1 MNANESSSPSLG
13 KMLLAGLVLV
23 VAAYLLLHF
32 IIGIVTFV
40 AGIAVVVLAVGAL
53 IWALRILF

>member
-1 MNANESSSPSLG
+1 
-13 KMLLAGLVLV
+13 MLVAGLVVV

-40 AGIAVVVLAVGAL
+40 AGIAVFVLAVGAL

>member
-1 MNANESSSPSLG
+1 MNESSSPSLG

-40 AGIAVVVLAVGAL
+40 VGIAVLVLAVGAL

>member
-1 MNANESSSPSLG
+1 MNESSSPSLG

>member
-1 MNANESSSPSLG
+1 MNESSSPSLG

-53 IWALRILF
+53 IWALRTLF

>member
-1 MNANESSSPSLG
+1 MNESSSPSLG

-32 IIGIVTFV
+32 IIGIVTFIV
-40 AGIAVVVLAVGAL
+40 GIAVVVLAVGAL